1 MAKIFSTFADHAAA
15 QRAVDQLHHA
25 GFAPSDVYIDPA
37 SQRDLLA
44 SGAARSH
51 DADAKPDHER
61 QGVLQSI
68 GHAVASVAGMDTP
81 DPQAQ
86 PYLDGQRHGGTVV
99 VGDASGD
106 LAAARAAQLLRSAG
120 GMDVHRAGQRAP
132 AWGRGGGAAAQE
144 EDSARNADAER
155 RRTVERALA
164 ADQANSERAW
174 DPDTPPAAAGD
185 RPRGSPR

>member
-68 GHAVASVAGMDTP
+68 GHAVASVAGLHP
-81 DPQAQ
+81 PAPRAQ
-86 PYLDGQRHGGTVV
+86 PTRDAPRPGGRG
-99 VGDASGD
+99 VGVGAGGAA
-106 LAAARAAQLLRSAG
+106 AAARAAQLLRSAG

-185 RPRGSPR
+185 RPCGSPR